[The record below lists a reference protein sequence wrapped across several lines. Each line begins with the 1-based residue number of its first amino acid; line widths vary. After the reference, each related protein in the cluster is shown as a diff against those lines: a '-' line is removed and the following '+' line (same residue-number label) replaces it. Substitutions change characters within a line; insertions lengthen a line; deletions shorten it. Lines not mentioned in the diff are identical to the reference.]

1 MPHAK
6 YLSYMIFHL
15 EKKILLS
22 YVQAPM
28 QYNWK
33 TGKNCLVWKK
43 KGVTFYS
50 VILTGQIA
58 WIVMK
63 IKKKELKKNTNILA
77 TQ

>member
-1 MPHAK
+1 MYKHPCNITEKQAK
-6 YLSYMIFHL
+6 TAFC
-15 EKKILLS
+15 
-22 YVQAPM
+22 
-28 QYNWK
+28 
-33 TGKNCLVWKK
+33 GK

-63 IKKKELKKNTNILA
+63 IKIIIIQMSIKKNTNILA